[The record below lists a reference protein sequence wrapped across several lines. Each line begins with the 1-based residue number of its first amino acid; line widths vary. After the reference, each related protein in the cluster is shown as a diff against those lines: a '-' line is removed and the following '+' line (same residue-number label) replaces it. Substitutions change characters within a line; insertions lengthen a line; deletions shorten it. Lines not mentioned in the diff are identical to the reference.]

1 MRDMGTRA
9 VIVAAAWIITAT
21 AATPATRQQIQQR
34 AQTLCAADAM
44 DLCADVVD
52 DDAKAAAC
60 MRAHQA
66 ELHPACRDAI
76 KAMGRR

>member
-9 VIVAAAWIITAT
+9 VIVAAVWMITAT
-21 AATPATRQQIQQR
+21 AATPATKQQLQQR

-52 DDAKAAAC
+52 DNAKAAAC
-60 MRAHQA
+60 IRSHQA
-66 ELHPACRDAI
+66 ELHPLCRNAI
-76 KAMGRR
+76 KAMEHR